1 MKNASFTLKGYRFPK
16 ALIDLTNIKAENN
29 EFKMDIF
36 PRGKYSTKKREFE
49 LKFSFVAKLND
60 SDKPAIS
67 VDCEGLFV
75 FADELSFEELPDY
88 FFPNSIAI
96 IFPYVRAFVSTLSL
110 QANYRPIVIPTMNLS
125 DLSESLRKNVVV
137 E

>member
-1 MKNASFTLKGYRFPK
+1 MKNAAFTLKGYRFPK
-16 ALIDLTNIKAENN
+16 ALIDLTNIKDENN

-36 PRGKYSTKKREFE
+36 PSGRYSTKTHEFE
-49 LKFSFVAKLND
+49 LKFIFIAKLND
-60 SDKPAIS
+60 SEEPA
-67 VDCEGLFV
+67 VVVNCEGLFA
-75 FADELSFEELPDY
+75 FAEQIEYEEIPDY

-125 DLSESLRKNVVV
+125 DLSDTLRQHVVV